1 MRIRVEDRAKA
12 LLVLRQR
19 RRARQQE
26 AGPRVDPIARLM
38 DPAFTSL
45 LWEYEYSAVGAE
57 IPGVLHAKQLEFLS
71 MDSEHRWLFWGNQ
84 AGKTTI
90 GAVDQVLKALGRHP
104 LQLSGVLRMPPR
116 AAWASAL
123 SWELWENTL
132 LPELLTWIPQ
142 DRIIDAPPASKSSRK
157 RAILIRADNGATSRI
172 TGKAA
177 EQGAKFY
184 QSARVDDIWFDE
196 EHPKD
201 VYDECQPRLLRYGG
215 RTTGTM
221 TPLKGQ
227 TTYIYTN
234 IYEPAK
240 NGRIP
245 KERHWY
251 SHAGVADNPGIPPAA
266 IESMKAELAHTPSQ
280 LAARLH
286 GHFVKPV
293 GIVYKFDLETH
304 GIDLEGSALA
314 AEISRG
320 KCWGQF
326 DLGKWR
332 FAFAWGVVNRDG
344 ELTLIDEVF
353 SQNETADARARK
365 IHDQL
370 KRYGVREISI
380 WGECA
385 DPQEIEEING
395 AFERIDSPFRFWP
408 VDMKLKNR
416 KKGITRVESL
426 LSRRALRVRRTMG
439 QGQVWHL
446 GMNAAKAGA
455 PTEGSRWIWEAN
467 NWQYPELPDG
477 KVQTDDPDDATA
489 DGADM
494 MDGTRYMCLTIYGE
508 IDEPQPL
515 GHAPGDTRLA
525 LIQKELDLL
534 DEGSSPASNEQKY
547 GSVLRQ

>member
-71 MDSEHRWLFWGNQ
+71 TDSEHRWLFWGNQ
-84 AGKTTI
+84 AGKTTV
-90 GAVDQVLKALGRHP
+90 GAVDLVLKALGRHP
-104 LQLSGVLRMPPR
+104 LQESGLLRMPPR

-142 DRIIDAPPASKSSRK
+142 DRIIDAPPPSKASRK
-157 RAILIRADNGATSRI
+157 RAILIRADNGSTSRI

-251 SHAGVADNPGIPPAA
+251 SHAGVADNPGIAPAA
-266 IESMKAELAHTPSQ
+266 IESLRSELAHVPQQ
-280 LAARLH
+280 LAARLY

-293 GIVYKFDLETH
+293 GIVYTFDLATH
-304 GIDLEGSALA
+304 GVDLEGSALA
-314 AEISRG
+314 QAIRRG
-320 KCWGQF
+320 KCWGLF

-332 FAFAWGVVNRDG
+332 FAFGWGVVDRDG
-344 ELTLIDEVF
+344 VFTVVDEVF
-353 SQNETADARARK
+353 SQNETADQRAQK

-370 KRYGVREISI
+370 TKYEVREISI

-385 DPQEIEEING
+385 DPEELNEINL
-395 AFERIDSPFRFWP
+395 AFERIKSPFRFWP
-408 VDMKLKNR
+408 VDMKLKSR
-416 KKGITRVESL
+416 KKGITRVQSL
-426 LSRRALRVRRTMG
+426 LSRGALKVRRTIG

-446 GMNAAKAGA
+446 GMNAGRAGA
-455 PTEGSRWIWEAN
+455 PMEGSRWIWEIN
-467 NWQYPELPDG
+467 SWQYPELPDG

-494 MDGTRYMCLTIYGE
+494 MDGTRYLCLVIYGE
-508 IDEPQPL
+508 VEEEAPL
-515 GHAPGDTRLA
+515 GHAPAPSRLET
-525 LIQKELDLL
+525 IQRELELL
-534 DEGSSPASNEQKY
+534 DEAAAATNEQKY